1 MTGGTIFSDTVFV
14 AHTRKCLLHVML
26 DECLLQSHVR
36 FYILA
41 VSGNWRDNCP
51 MHMYYAAWEMLYRA
65 KCNMG
70 IYGSCHVLTCK
81 YLDDVLDL
89 SMSYR
94 TRDTSS
100 WCRRRHRSSIDATR
114 RVIFRSEGMNSV
126 KGNVVKA
133 TINKG
138 IILDVETEQR
148 KDDHDY
154 QAKTCINCTS
164 SPHFESIS
172 SCLGITLREPDNMFP
187 VDLRSFIPQYIIV
200 LSSESEDINEGSSKG
215 NVPKEDINGGPSKG
229 KLPPLGS
236 SARPRPEVG
245 PKLAKL
251 FNPEKKPKTRVAW
264 IHSQYVHVVKSASKK
279 AIFKSPQ
286 TIIGVVLGLANLKT
300 WDDIVQKMG
309 KRPLGSYANKGKGKA
324 KV

>member
-89 SMSYR
+89 
-94 TRDTSS
+94 
-100 WCRRRHRSSIDATR
+100 
-114 RVIFRSEGMNSV
+114 N
-126 KGNVVKA
+126 
-133 TINKG
+133 
-138 IILDVETEQR
+138 
-148 KDDHDY
+148 
-154 QAKTCINCTS
+154 
-164 SPHFESIS
+164 
-172 SCLGITLREPDNMFP
+172 
-187 VDLRSFIPQYIIV
+187 IIV

-251 FNPEKKPKTRVAW
+251 FNN
-264 IHSQYVHVVKSASKK
+264 VHVVKSASKK